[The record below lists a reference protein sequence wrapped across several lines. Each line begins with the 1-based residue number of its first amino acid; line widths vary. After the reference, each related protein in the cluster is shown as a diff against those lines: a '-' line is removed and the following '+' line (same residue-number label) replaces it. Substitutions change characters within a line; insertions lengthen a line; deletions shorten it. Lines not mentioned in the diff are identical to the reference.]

1 MKKEQLVDMI
11 GEAPENYVQ
20 DAGKRGKKRRVSR
33 RWKWVG
39 GIAAALAVVLLV
51 NHMPAIPSIVSA
63 KAVSAA
69 SESRKT
75 ERPKSGSD
83 AERFDAWLAEWNAR
97 EALVETA
104 QTPVAAFSEALS
116 REVLSASDASASDA
130 SASDTSAS
138 DASADE
144 TNRAWSP
151 VNAYIA
157 LAMTAELTDGEARTQ
172 ILNVLGA
179 NDLAE
184 LRERIGALWE
194 DVYEDDGKEISTLAN
209 SLWLDDDLEYA
220 QETMDSIAYYYYASV
235 YQGELG
241 SEKIDRA
248 ITNWMRNQT
257 GGALKDRV
265 GKADLAKEDMALTIA
280 STIYFQSK
288 WGDEFDAGM
297 NTNDVFHAASG
308 DVEATFMNKREYE
321 TYYYWGENYAAVR
334 VYLKNGSNMWFFLPD
349 EGYTVDDV
357 LSDGEYMETIVRTF
371 SEDDG
376 ETVNHKWMKVNLSV
390 PKFDVS
396 SSVNVK
402 EGLQNLGVSAIFD
415 WTTNSF
421 ASSLKNE
428 NSEYPVYLD
437 GINQDSRVKID
448 EKGVVAAS
456 YIELNFGAGAPEPPD
471 EIIDFTLDRPFL
483 FVVEKNRIPLF
494 VGTVRTP

>member
-1 MKKEQLVDMI
+1 MKKEQIVDMI
-11 GEAPENYVQ
+11 GEAPEKYVQ
-20 DAGKRGKKRRVSR
+20 DAGNRRKKRRVSR
-33 RWKWVG
+33 RLKWVG

-51 NHMPAIPSIVSA
+51 NHMPEIPLIVSA
-63 KAVSAA
+63 KEVSAA
-69 SESRKT
+69 SDSRKA
-75 ERPKSGSD
+75 ERPKNGSD
-83 AERFDAWLAEWNAR
+83 SALFDDWLEQNRAR
-97 EALVETA
+97 EALVEA
-104 QTPVAAFSEALS
+104 ARTPVADFAESVS
-116 REVLSASDASASDA
+116 REVLSAADVPSAG
-130 SASDTSAS
+130 
-138 DASADE
+138 E
-144 TNRAWSP
+144 TNRVWSP

-172 ILNVLGA
+172 ILDVLGA

-235 YQGELG
+235 YQGDLG

-265 GKADLAKEDMALTIA
+265 GKTNLRKEDMALTIA
-280 STIYFQSK
+280 STIYFQAK
-288 WGDEFDAGM
+288 WGDEFDAGK
-297 NTNDVFHAASG
+297 NTSDVFHAVSG

-321 TYYYWGENYAAVR
+321 TYYCWGENYAAVR
-334 VYLKNGSNMWFFLPD
+334 VYLKNDSNMWFILPD

-371 SEDDG
+371 SEGDG
-376 ETVNHKWMKVNLSV
+376 EEVNRKWMKVNLSV

-437 GINQDSRVKID
+437 SINQDSRVKID
-448 EKGVVAAS
+448 EEGVVAAS
-456 YIELNFGAGAPEPPD
+456 YIELNFGAGAAEPPD
-471 EIIDFTLDRPFL
+471 EIIDFTLDRPFI

-494 VGTVRTP
+494 VGTVNTP